1 MKQFAII
8 GLDFFG
14 KQVLDELLELG
25 AEVLVI
31 DRDTQVV
38 DNYKDSD
45 VTAYVLDVLNADSL
59 KHILPATIDGVVI
72 DLGHKIEASILTTS
86 YCRKLG
92 IKNIVVKAETE
103 AHAEILEIVGAT
115 RIIFPNREAAK
126 RIAPLLLS
134 STLLSYLPVG
144 GSLVIA
150 EVAIPDDFYSKTIL
164 EVDIRKKYGLNLISV
179 KNGDKGEE
187 YAVIDLAYR
196 FRPGDIGLFSGTED
210 SVAKFS
216 GQLDRAKTR
225 DKLMGNFKKL
235 FNKSGKK

>member
-14 KQVLDELLELG
+14 KQVFDELLELG
-25 AEVLVI
+25 AEILVI
-31 DRDTQVV
+31 DRDTQVI
-38 DNYKDSD
+38 DAYKDSN
-45 VTAYVLDVLNADSL
+45 VTAYVLDVLNEESL

-72 DLGHKIEASILTTS
+72 DLGSHIEASILATS

-103 AHAEILEIVGAT
+103 AHAEILGIVGAT
-115 RIIFPNREAAK
+115 RIVFPNREAAK

-150 EVAIPDDFYSKTIL
+150 EIAIPDAFFSKTIL
-164 EVDIRKKYGLNLISV
+164 EVDIRKKHGLNLISV
-179 KNGDKGEE
+179 KNGDAGDE
-187 YAVIDLAYR
+187 YTVIDPAYR
-196 FRPGDIGLFSGTED
+196 FRPGDIGLFSGLED
-210 SVAKFS
+210 SIARFS
-216 GQLDRAKTR
+216 GQLDRAKSR
-225 DKLMGNFKKL
+225 DKLMGTFKKL
-235 FNKSGKK
+235 FAKPDRK